1 MVFIMVG
8 TQKQDFSRLFKLID
22 NSKVLEGE
30 KIIAQSGY
38 TKYNSS
44 KIEFIPFMSH
54 DEIKEYIKKA
64 DLIICHGGVGT
75 IFDSLYEEKRVLA
88 IPRLAKYKEHKND
101 HQIEICEA
109 LEKEGY
115 IKYLKEN
122 DDIDKKL
129 IELQNKKI
137 KKYVSNDA
145 YLHIL
150 KKEI

>member
-1 MVFIMVG
+1 MIFVMVG

-22 NSKVLEGE
+22 DSKILKDE

-38 TKYNSS
+38 TKYISS
-44 KIEFIPFMSH
+44 KIECIPFMSH
-54 DEIKEYIKKA
+54 EELIEYIKKA

-75 IFDSLYEEKRVLA
+75 IFDSLYEEKKILA
-88 IPRLAKYKEHKND
+88 IPRLSKFKEHKND
-101 HQIEICEA
+101 HQLEICEE

-122 DDIDKKL
+122 DSIDNKLLELKKENL
-129 IELQNKKI
+129 
-137 KKYVSNDA
+137 KKYVSNDN
-145 YLHIL
+145 YIHIL